1 MYFEHL
7 LRVDCFEDFFDAN
20 DDLSLALSVRALAD
34 RFCIMDL
41 LQRTE
46 ATLKYMLSE
55 DGGREVFLRGMI
67 CNWNCFLL
75 KSMGVYAI
83 YIQLSTWNCCFFDL
97 NKKEAFSWELCHHLS
112 TFQVF
117 RFGWKVGLLDSVP
130 RVPWNEGISQ
140 DGQLAANAS
149 PEKRGNMSKGDEPNL
164 DKLISKPHTIHGTG
178 IYTCILGDF

>member
-1 MYFEHL
+1 MATQIVCFIFAPKIGEDEPILPNVFQMGLVQPPTIVLYFEPL

-67 CNWNCFLL
+67 CNWNWFLL
-75 KSMGVYAI
+75 KSRGVCAI
-83 YIQLSTWNCCFFDL
+83 YIQFSTFFTFFDFTVSNFAVFHGSCAIIYL
-97 NKKEAFSWELCHHLS
+97 LS
-112 TFQVF
+112 RCFVL
-117 RFGWKVGLLDSVP
+117 VGRLDSVP
-130 RVPWNEGISQ
+130 RVP
-140 DGQLAANAS
+140 
-149 PEKRGNMSKGDEPNL
+149 
-164 DKLISKPHTIHGTG
+164 
-178 IYTCILGDF
+178 